1 MASVGTGAVSSWL
14 LALAMLLALGTAV
27 SHAGETKLRW
37 VPYRPSMPEA
47 TATAVRTASRQP
59 RADVGVVHRTA
70 AKRPTRL
77 AQQNGGSPF
86 SDPFGDPA
94 SPNPEQPTPN
104 TFQPTPSEPDR
115 PARRNQPSKPAESDP
130 AYSPPADQNDLDAG
144 LDRDFPSFNDDFDE
158 QRQDLDYECP
168 SIKELKPIGEITCD
182 IRPDAGELPKECPI
196 ERETYQPRD
205 FAMTTFTWKAS
216 SLCHKP
222 LYFED
227 VQLERYGHSW
237 GPYLQPFVSG
247 AHFFATVPIL
257 PYKMGMYPP
266 QECMYT
272 LGYYRPGSCAPY
284 MLDPIPLSVR
294 GGLAQ
299 AGAVLG
305 GVYLIP

>member
-86 SDPFGDPA
+86 SNPFGDPA
-94 SPNPEQPTPN
+94 PPTPQQPAPN
-104 TFQPTPSEPDR
+104 TFQTTPS
-115 PARRNQPSKPAESDP
+115 QPSDPAESDP
-130 AYSPPADQNDLDAG
+130 AYTPPADQNDLDDG
-144 LDRDFPSFNDDFDE
+144 LSRGVPSFNGDYNMSDA
-158 QRQDLDYECP
+158 DLEYKCP
-168 SIKELKPIGEITCD
+168 SIKELKPISEITCD
-182 IRPDAGELPKECPI
+182 IRPEAGELPKECPI

-227 VQLERYGHSW
+227 VHLERYGHSW
-237 GPYLQPFVSG
+237 GPYLQPLVSG

-266 QECMYT
+266 HECMYT

-294 GGLAQ
+294 GGLAE